1 MKRRRTSAGEAA
13 KARAQKAMDLRHAL
27 PHMSHSALAA
37 FVRFAKEHDVS
48 DLGTSRAFYWE
59 SRDQA
64 LPYNEYGSMLFKASL
79 TAKPG
84 RANKDMFMINPFA
97 MLQAAFSERGG
108 FSELLSNMLREKP
121 PSQEAPWRIAL
132 YADEV
137 VPGNQLSVQNK
148 RKARV
153 LYCSFV

>member
-27 PHMSHSALAA
+27 PHMSNSALAA
-37 FVRFAKEHDVS
+37 FVRFAKEHDIS

-79 TAKPG
+79 TTKPG

-121 PSQEAPWRIAL
+121 LSQ
-132 YADEV
+132 
-137 VPGNQLSVQNK
+137 
-148 RKARV
+148 
-153 LYCSFV
+153 